1 MSKFMHRYEHRTRA
15 KAKIDCKKDFF
26 KLINNSV
33 FRKIMENVMKY
44 SDIRLAATNR
54 ERSYLVAEPNYHTKK
69 WFLEK
74 LLAVEINITSKN
86 IQVDVFR
93 VADSR
98 HEHDS

>member
-74 LLAVEINITSKN
+74 LLPVEMNITSKN
-86 IQVDVFR
+86 I
-93 VADSR
+93 
-98 HEHDS
+98 